1 MVIYVWNYTYKGY
14 VMTIRKNFN
23 FNEEVAKHLEQ
34 IAKEEAKTQTQYLE
48 ELIENDLRK
57 KRIAKKLE
65 ALEKL
70 KGSMTGKIGD
80 VDLKQI
86 RLERAIRRAK

>member
-1 MVIYVWNYTYKGY
+1 
-14 VMTIRKNFN
+14 MTIRKNFN